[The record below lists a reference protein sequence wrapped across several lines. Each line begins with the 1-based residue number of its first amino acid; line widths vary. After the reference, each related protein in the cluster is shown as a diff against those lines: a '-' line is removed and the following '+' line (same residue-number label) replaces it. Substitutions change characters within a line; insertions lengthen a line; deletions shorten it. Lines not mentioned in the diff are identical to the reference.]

1 MIEIEQLILDGS
13 KIQYHQ
19 DRLNLWRQ
27 GKRFAPTTVDMAL
40 TQACNYRCVFCYATL
55 QRQDEHFPIN
65 KQVMTDFID
74 DAAEIGVKAISLV
87 SDGESTIN
95 PAYVHT
101 IQYGAS
107 KGINMASGTNAYLLK
122 EPKLREIM
130 PHLTYLRVNITAG
143 EPGRY
148 KEIMGVRDGWFEQV
162 CENIK
167 TMMRLKKE
175 NSWKCTVGMQAV
187 LMPQFRDQIL
197 PLARLAKELKPD
209 YLVLK
214 HCSDSAE
221 GELGVDYAQYDEEM
235 FSLFRQAEAM
245 SDKETFIKVKWN
257 KILDGEK
264 RSYKKCFGAAF
275 HLQISGSGLVAP
287 CGMMFQDKHKKY
299 HIDYITKTRFKDI
312 VFGDRY
318 WEVMDHLASDHF
330 DAQKECG
337 TLCLQHLHNKVLDQ
351 ERKGLGVIAVP
362 PGDLPEHVNFI

>member
-1 MIEIEQLILDGS
+1 MSEPLILDGS
-13 KIQYHQ
+13 KIGYHQ
-19 DRLNLWRQ
+19 DRLELWRQ
-27 GKRFAPTTVDMAL
+27 GKRFAPLTVDMAL
-40 TQACNYRCVFCYATL
+40 TQACNFRCRYCYATL

-74 DAAEIGVKAISLV
+74 DAAQIGVKAISLV

-107 KGINMASGTNAYLLK
+107 KGIDMASGTNAYLLK
-122 EPKLREIM
+122 ETKLKEIM

-148 KEIMGVRDGWFEQV
+148 KEIMGVKDGWFEQV
-162 CENIK
+162 CDNIK

-175 NSWKCTVGMQAV
+175 NGWKCTVGMQAV
-187 LMPQFRDQIL
+187 LMPEFRDQII
-197 PLARLAKELKPD
+197 PLAKLAKELKPD

-214 HCSDSAE
+214 HCSDDE
-221 GELGVDYAQYDEEM
+221 FGNLGVDYSKYDQEM
-235 FSLFRQAEAM
+235 IELLKQAEKM

-257 KILDGEK
+257 KINDGNK
-264 RSYKKCFGAAF
+264 RSYRKCFGAAF

-287 CGMMFQDKHKKY
+287 CGMMFADKYKRY

-312 VFGDRY
+312 VFSDRY

-330 DAQKECG
+330 NAQKECG
-337 TLCLQHLHNKVLDQ
+337 SLCLQHLHNKILDK
-351 ERKGLGVIAVP
+351 ERKGEGRIIKP
-362 PGDLPEHVNFI
+362 SDDFPSHGNFI